1 MRLQLIAVFCSL
13 ICSEKLA
20 SGQTAILSQVA
31 AELDSWTSRDT
42 ARVAVLKITSH
53 PVPLLADFAE
63 SKNEPDIRRSRS
75 ISLLAT
81 FKLPESQRAL
91 VQLADDPTPKFRCL
105 ALQSLT
111 ELDSQVA
118 LPVLVRK
125 LDDKAVC
132 MKLTITDSARGRDV
146 YVSDEAVR
154 LLEMTTGKTFNKDPK
169 AVHRATNPWK
179 EWWAKRVSGPN

>member
-1 MRLQLIAVFCSL
+1 MRLQLIAVFCL
-13 ICSEKLA
+13 IICSEKLA

-42 ARVAVLKITSH
+42 ARVAVLKITSN
-53 PVPLLADFAE
+53 PVPLLADVAQ

-81 FKLPESQRAL
+81 FKVPASQRAL

-111 ELDSQVA
+111 ELDSHVA

-125 LDDKAVC
+125 LDDEAVC
-132 MKLTITDSARGRDV
+132 MKDTITGPERGRDV

-154 LLEMTTGKTFNKDPK
+154 LLEMTPGKNFDKDSK
-169 AVHRATNPWK
+169 AVHRATKPWK
-179 EWWAKRVSGPN
+179 EWWAKRGSAPD